1 MNTSDQILSLRI
13 CSHIYFC
20 CSAHGAVLKFLPF
33 EYCSERQKHLFLF
46 RVKRS
51 FRVGDILGKLISL
64 YEIALLI
71 RIVLSWVPHNP
82 YNQAVQFLY
91 KITDPVLNPVRK
103 LIPPFRGIDFSPVIV
118 FVGLGVAKRIVGGMF

>member
-1 MNTSDQILSLRI
+1 MGT
-13 CSHIYFC
+13 F
-20 CSAHGAVLKFLPF
+20 
-33 EYCSERQKHLFLF
+33 
-46 RVKRS
+46 
-51 FRVGDILGKLISL
+51 LGKLISL

-103 LIPPFRGIDFSPVIV
+103 LIPPFRDIDFSPVIV
-118 FVGLGVAKRIVGGMF
+118 FIGLGVVKRMVGGMF

>member
-1 MNTSDQILSLRI
+1 M
-13 CSHIYFC
+13 
-20 CSAHGAVLKFLPF
+20 G
-33 EYCSERQKHLFLF
+33 HL
-46 RVKRS
+46 
-51 FRVGDILGKLISL
+51 LGKIIGL

-82 YNQAVQFLY
+82 YNQAIQFLY

-118 FVGLGVAKRIVGGMF
+118 FFCLGIVKRIVAGAL

>member
-1 MNTSDQILSLRI
+1 M
-13 CSHIYFC
+13 
-20 CSAHGAVLKFLPF
+20 
-33 EYCSERQKHLFLF
+33 
-46 RVKRS
+46 
-51 FRVGDILGKLISL
+51 GDILGKLISL

-118 FVGLGVAKRIVGGMF
+118 FVGLGLAKRIVGGMF

>member
-1 MNTSDQILSLRI
+1 MGV
-13 CSHIYFC
+13 F
-20 CSAHGAVLKFLPF
+20 
-33 EYCSERQKHLFLF
+33 
-46 RVKRS
+46 
-51 FRVGDILGKLISL
+51 LGKIISL

-118 FVGLGVAKRIVGGMF
+118 FVGLGILKRIVVSLF

>member
-1 MNTSDQILSLRI
+1 M
-13 CSHIYFC
+13 
-20 CSAHGAVLKFLPF
+20 G
-33 EYCSERQKHLFLF
+33 E
-46 RVKRS
+46 
-51 FRVGDILGKLISL
+51 ILGKLISL

-118 FVGLGVAKRIVGGMF
+118 FVGLGLAKRIVGGML

>member
-1 MNTSDQILSLRI
+1 M
-13 CSHIYFC
+13 
-20 CSAHGAVLKFLPF
+20 
-33 EYCSERQKHLFLF
+33 
-46 RVKRS
+46 
-51 FRVGDILGKLISL
+51 GDILGKLISL

-82 YNQAVQFLY
+82 YNQAIQFLY

-118 FVGLGVAKRIVGGMF
+118 FIGLGIVKRIVGRIF

>member
-1 MNTSDQILSLRI
+1 M
-13 CSHIYFC
+13 
-20 CSAHGAVLKFLPF
+20 
-33 EYCSERQKHLFLF
+33 
-46 RVKRS
+46 
-51 FRVGDILGKLISL
+51 GDLLGKLISL

-82 YNQAVQFLY
+82 YNQAVQFLC

>member
-1 MNTSDQILSLRI
+1 M
-13 CSHIYFC
+13 
-20 CSAHGAVLKFLPF
+20 G
-33 EYCSERQKHLFLF
+33 HL
-46 RVKRS
+46 
-51 FRVGDILGKLISL
+51 LGKIIGL

-82 YNQAVQFLY
+82 YNQAIQFLY

-118 FVGLGVAKRIVGGMF
+118 FFGLGIVKRIVSGAL